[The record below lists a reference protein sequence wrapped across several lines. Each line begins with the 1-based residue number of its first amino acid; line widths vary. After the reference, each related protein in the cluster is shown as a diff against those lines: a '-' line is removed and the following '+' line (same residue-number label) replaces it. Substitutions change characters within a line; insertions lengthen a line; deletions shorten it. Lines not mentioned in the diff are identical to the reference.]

1 MKPRHIHIFG
11 GSGSGTSS
19 LAAELAARHGQ
30 RHLDTDDWLP
40 GLPTTRVVR
49 LEGDRPLRDR
59 VALVERVVE
68 TGSALDG
75 PDRRGLPGQ

>member
-19 LAAELAARHGQ
+19 LAARHGH
-30 RHLDTDDWLP
+30 RHLDTGDWLT